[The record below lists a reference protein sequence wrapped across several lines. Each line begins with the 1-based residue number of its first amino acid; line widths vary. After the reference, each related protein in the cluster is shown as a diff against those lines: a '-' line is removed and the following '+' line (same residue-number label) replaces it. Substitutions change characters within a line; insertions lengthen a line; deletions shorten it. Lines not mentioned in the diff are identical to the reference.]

1 MERACLNAT
10 EEPSEANLV
19 KLLDLWSAGW
29 KHRGRTRAVGPGAYE
44 RYATLGLF
52 GHGGVVGVSNATG
65 LREACIAVN
74 RFLRTRF
81 PDGTWSSIAVLFNPR
96 MGLHRDIQNMPG
108 HSNHALALGEY
119 TGGRV
124 WIEDDEGDS
133 PAWLEDKK
141 GGRELRGRWLD
152 MHDKPVSFDA
162 RRYHKVEPSG
172 GQHVGSCCLCPTSLC
187 SGDGAAP
194 ASAERSGLPVACV
207 KLIACANGSTFW
219 ADGARSEFRP
229 RTPRPAGALTC
240 IRRGVRKSPLIRPAG
255 FARGSVPRPACRS
268 PHLYP
273 KVRPE
278 IAFDPSRRICSGFRP
293 EAGLPGPSLVSEGA
307 PGSRL

>member
-1 MERACLNAT
+1 MELACRNAT

-162 RRYHKVEPSG
+162 RRYHKVEPHEGSMWALAAYVPQAYARATE
-172 GQHVGSCCLCPTSLC
+172 QH
-187 SGDGAAP
+187 
-194 ASAERSGLPVACV
+194 RQ
-207 KLIACANGSTFW
+207 
-219 ADGARSEFRP
+219 
-229 RTPRPAGALTC
+229 
-240 IRRGVRKSPLIRPAG
+240 
-255 FARGSVPRPACRS
+255 ACRG
-268 PHLYP
+268 PHLYQMA
-273 KVRPE
+273 RPE
-278 IAFDPSRRICSGFRP
+278 LAFDPSRRP
-293 EAGLPGPSLVSEGA
+293 EFWVKKRSSNHRKAKPLFNQLRLTRDNPGLTIGPAKARTGCAVCLMLGK
-307 PGSRL
+307 LDN